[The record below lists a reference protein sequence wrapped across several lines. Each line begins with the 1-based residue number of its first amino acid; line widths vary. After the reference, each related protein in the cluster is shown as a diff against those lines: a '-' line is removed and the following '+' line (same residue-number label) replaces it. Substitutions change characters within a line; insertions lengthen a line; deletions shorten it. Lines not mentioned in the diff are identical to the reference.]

1 MCPLARVLVI
11 DDEPDVLLLCRV
23 NLEHAGHQVLV
34 AADGEAGIALART
47 EHPDVIVLDIMLP
60 QMDGYDVLEGL
71 ACHEETRDLPVLL
84 LSARARPEDKV
95 RGLRAGAIRYVTKPF
110 TPSSLTADVQLL
122 DTMTPEERITRRA
135 QALRDLV
142 GEGAA

>member
-1 MCPLARVLVI
+1 MARVLVI

-34 AADGEAGIALART
+34 ATDGEQGIALARA

-60 QMDGYDVLEGL
+60 TMDGYDVLEGL
-71 ACHEETRDLPVLL
+71 ADHEDTREVPVLL
-84 LSARARPEDKV
+84 LSARARREDKV

-110 TPSSLTADVQLL
+110 MPSTLTDDVQLL
-122 DTMTPEERITRRA
+122 DSLTPEERTTSRTE
-135 QALRDLV
+135 ALRDLSDSD
-142 GEGAA
+142 EGAA

>member
-1 MCPLARVLVI
+1 MSTVARVLVI

-34 AADGEAGIALART
+34 ATDGEEGIALARA

-60 QMDGYDVLEGL
+60 QMDGFDVLEGL
-71 ACHEETRDLPVLL
+71 AGHEETREVPVLL
-84 LSARARPEDKV
+84 LSARAGREDKV

-110 TPSSLTADVQLL
+110 TPTSLASDVQLL
-122 DTMTPEERITRRA
+122 NSMTPEERTTRRDE
-135 QALRDLV
+135 ALRDLA
-142 GEGAA
+142 GEDVA